1 MVTSTEPTTIL
12 SPLHKVDGSASF
24 SQNGYTIIGAV
35 NGPIE
40 VQRRDELPEEAAI
53 DVIVRPAAGVGGTR
67 ERHLEAILQ
76 SSLRQIILI
85 HNFPRTLIQITL
97 QITST
102 PENDTAWSK
111 LVQAS
116 SNLPLLPALLQT
128 SVLTLL
134 SASIPLSM
142 TLTSVLLALKNKET
156 GTTIIEN
163 PTPLDCQDAAS
174 VHVLAFTS
182 HGELLVAE
190 SEGSFDLDEWEEV
203 YEHGKSLCCKGHGLA
218 AEDDIMHEDG
228 LENEAP
234 SSMMMF
240 VKSAVQE
247 KVATDLHWKG

>member
-12 SPLHKVDGSASF
+12 SPLHRVDGSASF

>member
-1 MVTSTEPTTIL
+1 MVSSIEPSTIL
-12 SPLHKVDGSASF
+12 SPLHRVDGSASF

-85 HNFPRTLIQITL
+85 HNFPRTLIQVTL

-142 TLTSVLLALKNKET
+142 TMTSVLLALKNTEK

-163 PTPLDCQDAAS
+163 LTPLDCQDAAS

-203 YEHGKSLCCKGHGLA
+203 YEHGKGLCCKGHGLA
-218 AEDDIMHEDG
+218 EDDTMHEDG

>member
-1 MVTSTEPTTIL
+1 
-12 SPLHKVDGSASF
+12 
-24 SQNGYTIIGAV
+24 
-35 NGPIE
+35 
-40 VQRRDELPEEAAI
+40 
-53 DVIVRPAAGVGGTR
+53 
-67 ERHLEAILQ
+67 
-76 SSLRQIILI
+76 
-85 HNFPRTLIQITL
+85 
-97 QITST
+97 
-102 PENDTAWSK
+102 
-111 LVQAS
+111 
-116 SNLPLLPALLQT
+116 
-128 SVLTLL
+128 
-134 SASIPLSM
+134 M

>member
-1 MVTSTEPTTIL
+1 MI
-12 SPLHKVDGSASF
+12 
-24 SQNGYTIIGAV
+24 N
-35 NGPIE
+35 
-40 VQRRDELPEEAAI
+40 ELGT
-53 DVIVRPAAGVGGTR
+53 DYVLGTR

-116 SNLPLLPALLQT
+116 SVCLPHSCSCSIFDLLTITQNLPLLPALLQT

-190 SEGSFDLDEWEEV
+190 SEGSFDLDEWEEL

>member
-1 MVTSTEPTTIL
+1 MGISSEPTVLL
-12 SPLHKVDGSASF
+12 SPLPRADGSAEF
-24 SQNGYTIIGAV
+24 SQNGYTVLGAV

-76 SSLRQIILI
+76 STLRQIIHI

-97 QITST
+97 QITNT
-102 PENDTAWSK
+102 PENYNAWSK

-142 TLTSVLLALKNKET
+142 TMTSVLLALNDTET
-156 GTTIIEN
+156 GRSIIEN
-163 PTPLDCQDAAS
+163 PTPLQCQDATS
-174 VHVLAFTS
+174 IHIFAFTS
-182 HGELLVAE
+182 HGDLLVAE
-190 SEGSFDLDEWEEV
+190 SEGPFELDDWEEV
-203 YEHGKSLCCKGHGLA
+203 FDHAKRLCCDGKSGDDDVMEEDKGSNL
-218 AEDDIMHEDG
+218 
-228 LENEAP
+228 
-234 SSMMMF
+234 MMF

-247 KVATDLHWKG
+247 KVANDLHWKG